1 MIDPLELGIGRLFY
15 AIRDAVVVGDVHADR
30 IVLWNPA
37 ATELFGYTAEEAV
50 GRPISILVPE
60 RFRDRHAAGIG
71 AYRERGT
78 GPIVEG
84 GPTELTA
91 CHRDGR
97 EIPIELTLG
106 RIPEVEGGRRYVL
119 AVIRDRTDAH
129 AAEAQRTALEREKT
143 QRRLS
148 TQFFQMAAHEI
159 RTPLTGI
166 LGLVQLA
173 TRRLERGD
181 PDGARANLDAAMR
194 SAADM
199 AELVDELLDV
209 SRIQSGRLEL
219 HHRTVDV
226 VVLVH
231 EVALGHAAGGRPIR
245 VEAPHR
251 AVLEGDERW
260 LRQVLNNLVRNA
272 VKYSPADAPVEVLVQ
287 LDPEHVRVR
296 VRDRGLGV
304 PSDQRDE
311 LFQPFF
317 RATNVG
323 DIRGTGLG
331 LFISRGIAE
340 LHGGSLILESSGP
353 EGSSFLLT
361 LPVSRPPSAS
371 PA

>member
-1 MIDPLELGIGRLFY
+1 MIDPRELGIGRLFY

-30 IVLWNPA
+30 IVLWNPEA
-37 ATELFGYTAEEAV
+37 ARLFGYTAEEAV
-50 GRPISILVPE
+50 GRSIGILVPE
-60 RFRDRHAAGIG
+60 RFRERHAAGIA
-71 AYRERGT
+71 AYLERGS
-78 GPIVEG
+78 GPIVDG
-84 GPTELTA
+84 GPTELMA
-91 CHRDGR
+91 CHRDGH

-106 RIPEVEGGRRYVL
+106 KIPELEGGRRYVL
-119 AVIRDRTDAH
+119 ALIRDRTEAR
-129 AAEAQRTALEREKT
+129 AAEAQRTALEREKAE
-143 QRRLS
+143 RRLS

-159 RTPLTGI
+159 RTPLTTI

-173 TRRLERGD
+173 NRRLERGD
-181 PDGARANLDAAMR
+181 PHGARANLDAAGR
-194 SAADM
+194 SVADM

-209 SRIQSGRLEL
+209 SRIQSGRVEL
-219 HHRTVDV
+219 HQRTVDV
-226 VVLVH
+226 A
-231 EVALGHAAGGRPIR
+231 ALAREIAIGRAASGRPIR

-251 AVLEGDERW
+251 AALEGDERW

-272 VKYSPADAPVEVLVQ
+272 VKYSPADAPVDILVQ
-287 LDPEHVRVR
+287 LDPDHVRVR

-304 PSDQRDE
+304 PSDQRAD

-317 RATNVG
+317 RATNVRE
-323 DIRGTGLG
+323 IRGTGLG

-361 LPVSRPPSAS
+361 LPVSPPPSAS